1 MSLYN
6 MLRKLGAGIL
16 LAACAVFTLN
26 AVAASSSSGENIPA
40 TYNWVQMPLDER
52 IALAQQG
59 NVEAQF
65 NVGYL
70 YLTNTLVKQDV
81 DTAKKW
87 LVEAATQGHVDA
99 MLLLCSELDEPQ
111 WGASLMA
118 AAQNGNTQAQENL
131 VDYANSNCFGEMP
144 YNEAEQLKSQW
155 QEQIFAA
162 YERAAQQGDEWAQF
176 KVGAY
181 YRSGE
186 GVEQDREKAAYWWQ
200 QSADQGN
207 QLAVLALD
215 KLLDLGNVT
224 DESVIQS
231 LRRRVELHETSAA
244 EMVLLGIFYVDKKE
258 PRNLEKAFV
267 LMSMSLVSTTEFVH
281 MPDLEPMKTLI
292 MRDRVFEMMG
302 AAHKDAQAL
311 VVECMRNF
319 SERCY

>member
-1 MSLYN
+1 MNQYN

-16 LAACAVFTLN
+16 LVVCAVFTLN
-26 AVAASSSSGENIPA
+26 AVAVPSSADENTPVA
-40 TYNWVQMPLDER
+40 YNWILMPLDER

-70 YLTNTLVKQDV
+70 YLTKTLVEQDV
-81 DTAKKW
+81 DMAKKW
-87 LVEAATQGHVDA
+87 LVEAAKQGHVDA

-131 VDYANSNCFGEMP
+131 VHYANSNCFGEMS
-144 YNEAEQLKSQW
+144 YNEVEQLKRQW

-162 YERAAQQGDEWAQF
+162 YERAAQQGGEWAQF
-176 KVGAY
+176 QVGTY

-267 LMSMSLVSTTEFVH
+267 LMSMSIAGTVRFSHT
-281 MPDLEPMKTLI
+281 PDLEVFKVLMLRDLVFEKMNVSQTQADILLKQC
-292 MRDRVFEMMG
+292 MRD
-302 AAHKDAQAL
+302 
-311 VVECMRNF
+311 F
-319 SERCY
+319 SENCY